1 MGRLNYAVSNSF
13 LVEAAMPSREQ
24 TLINH
29 RFLKRAMPLA
39 NGVLLPH
46 YDLGPR
52 GRAPR
57 LALIANLN
65 GDDLNGMFVLS
76 RLAAFLRNIE
86 TGQPGELRLRERVVI
101 VPALDALHATRPSR
115 NPRADSARRWA
126 GGPVADPVATLTQ
139 SAYYRVDIHPAA
151 ADIEEMPQVRLYA
164 PSDDERAS
172 ACLFGLPAVIERP
185 AEDEA
190 PTALARDWRVR
201 GGERFVIHAGQAGAL
216 HTGHCE
222 TLFRALAAFMDRT
235 GLISGL
241 RLAADDEDLRYFGLQ
256 QVVTLTAEQS
266 GLFAS
271 EQEVG
276 HWLRAGEA
284 LGQIYDSLTG
294 AIQVRVLAPAA
305 GLLASLRRQPLLQQ
319 GDLVARILTPAALH
333 RRSPTRLGD
342 GHGRLVSRSA

>member
-1 MGRLNYAVSNSF
+1 MGQMDYAVSNS
-13 LVEAAMPSREQ
+13 LRVEAAMPSREQ

-29 RFLKRAMPLA
+29 RFLKRTMPLA
-39 NGVLLPH
+39 EGVLLPH
-46 YDLGPR
+46 YDFGPP

-57 LALIANLN
+57 LALVANLN
-65 GDDLNGMFVLS
+65 GDDLNGLFVLS
-76 RLAAFLRNIE
+76 RLAAFLQNIE
-86 TGQPGELRLRERVVI
+86 AGQPGELHLRERVVI
-101 VPALDALHATRPSR
+101 VPALDPLNTARPSR
-115 NPRADSARRWA
+115 NLRAGSGRRV
-126 GGPVADPVATLTQ
+126 GGPAADPVATLIG
-139 SAYYRVDIHPAA
+139 SAYYRVDIHQAA

-190 PTALARDWRVR
+190 AATLARDWRVR
-201 GGERFVIHAGQAGAL
+201 GGERFVIYAGQAGAL

-241 RLAADDEDLRYFGLQ
+241 RLATDDEDLRYFGLQ
-256 QVVTLTAEQS
+256 QIVTLSAEQS

-276 HWLRAGEA
+276 RWVRAGEA

-294 AIQVRVLAPAA
+294 GLQTPVLAPAA
-305 GLLASLRRQPLLQQ
+305 GLLASLRRQPLLQP
-319 GDLVARILTPAALH
+319 GDLVARVLTPATLH
-333 RRSPTRLGD
+333 RRAPARLGLHHD
-342 GHGRLVSRSA
+342 RQFSRRA

>member
-1 MGRLNYAVSNSF
+1 MGRLDYAVSNS
-13 LVEAAMPSREQ
+13 LRVEAAVPSREQ

-29 RFLKRAMPLA
+29 RFLKRAMPSVQ
-39 NGVLLPH
+39 GVLLPH

-52 GRAPR
+52 DRPPR
-57 LALIANLN
+57 LALVANLN

-86 TGQPGELRLRERVVI
+86 AGQPGELRLRERVVI
-101 VPALDALHATRPSR
+101 VPALDALNLARPSP
-115 NPRADSARRWA
+115 NPRSGGGRRA
-126 GGPVADPVATLTQ
+126 GGPAADPVATLTG

-185 AEDEA
+185 AEDETA
-190 PTALARDWRVR
+190 AALARDWRVR

-241 RLAADDEDLRYFGLQ
+241 RLATDDEDLRYFGLQ

-276 HWLRAGEA
+276 RWVRAGEA

-294 AIQVRVLAPAA
+294 GIQARVLAPAA

-319 GDLVARILTPAALH
+319 GDLVARILTLAALH
-333 RRSPTRLGD
+333 RHSPTRLGD
-342 GHGRLVSRSA
+342 RHDRRVSRSA